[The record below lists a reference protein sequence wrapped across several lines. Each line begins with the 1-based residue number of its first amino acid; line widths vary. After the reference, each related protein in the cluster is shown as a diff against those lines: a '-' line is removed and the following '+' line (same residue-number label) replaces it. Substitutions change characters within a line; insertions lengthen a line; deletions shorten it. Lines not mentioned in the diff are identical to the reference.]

1 MFNTLK
7 NKFYSFLNKKQD
19 LATTLHEKLGILKYT
34 VEQIE
39 EKTHTH
45 YQEIT
50 TLASDILQVETD
62 IKSSLQ
68 RNNKVEAEY
77 MISELSLMRNSYTQ
91 KKKIY
96 DALLKNLSDLK
107 HTQLHL
113 ENKLQ
118 KFESEHE
125 ILNAKIIKEQ
135 SIVEVEQDIRELSE
149 LNEVEELKERL
160 IEAECLT
167 EAFEQINGEKPS
179 VEGTDL
185 EKFKNEIEEEK
196 RIKED
201 RYLEKLSLQMG
212 KKDAHKKN
220 ERIKDLLKD
229 FESEKTHIQN
239 RSKQELVQEWLYE
252 SKSKSSLEEYSSF
265 FEDNSKDNI
274 IDDFFND

>member
-1 MFNTLK
+1 M
-7 NKFYSFLNKKQD
+7 NKKQD
-19 LATTLHEKLGILKYT
+19 LATTLHEKLTILKST

-39 EKTHTH
+39 EKTHAH

-50 TLASDILQVETD
+50 TLASDIQQIEAD

-68 RNNKVEAEY
+68 KNNKVEAEY
-77 MISELSLMRNSYTQ
+77 RVSELSLMRNSYTK

-96 DALLKNLSDLK
+96 DALLNNLSDLK

-118 KFESEHE
+118 RLESEHE
-125 ILNAKIIKEQ
+125 ILNAKLIKEQ
-135 SIVEVEQDIRELSE
+135 SIVEVEQDIRE

-167 EAFEQINGEKPS
+167 EAFEQINGEKPYIERTD
-179 VEGTDL
+179 VETF
-185 EKFKNEIEEEK
+185 ENEIEEEK
-196 RIKED
+196 RLKEH

-212 KKDAHKKN
+212 KKEEHKKN
-220 ERIKDLLKD
+220 ERVKALLKD

-239 RSKQELVQEWLYE
+239 RSKQELVQEWLDE
-252 SKSKSSLEEYSSF
+252 SKSTSSLDEYSSF

-274 IDDFFND
+274 IDDFFKD